1 MIQSALDEDFHTFIG
16 TKISGIQR
24 IYNILKSRQKPEMGN
39 VVKTRIE
46 GAIHPMQMLL
56 QLCRF
61 VISKEKLNRYGS
73 ATTSDTPTT
82 PSEFIASGSLF
93 EDNKTAFEDLK
104 KAFTDLYLEDFRQ
117 LEGIRKEQAPNT
129 AWSHLKAKYRKI
141 ERRVKRRNAFCEIP
155 CNYLGNNWN
164 NRSSGIRFIHFIAT
178 RYQRKTQYQSVIETT
193 NSSTRWLEL
202 ALAIT
207 LYFFAASM
215 FKEVLAVLMK
225 RSTNTDI
232 SRS

>member
-1 MIQSALDEDFHTFIG
+1 MKIFIPLLVL
-16 TKISGIQR
+16 R
-24 IYNILKSRQKPEMGN
+24 SR
-39 VVKTRIE
+39 V
-46 GAIHPMQMLL
+46 
-56 QLCRF
+56 
-61 VISKEKLNRYGS
+61 SKEYTIFWRAVKSRYGS